1 MSDSL
6 MHHYNP
12 MLLPSVS
19 LQLLTYWLAILPN
32 IQASYPSV
40 LGWNFRA
47 FIFVHCLYSIQPKF
61 IYFFYFF
68 YFLGQGSPLIC
79 SQRWKR
85 IWCWK
90 LCIWCKGVCRICGFW
105 VAFNMLC
112 RSRWKLSDTYR
123 FEPFKA
129 IGIALESHLISSN
142 RFTNTLTILS
152 FYCMQWKPFGYRYR
166 LLPVSFV
173 ESEAQ
178 GYLQNVHSNELLT
191 GRWWNLILYLEFFK
205 RNNKVDI
212 LILKN
217 T

>member
-19 LQLLTYWLAILPN
+19 LQLLTYWLTILPN

-40 LGWNFRA
+40 LGWNSELSYLFTVSTPFNPNL
-47 FIFVHCLYSIQPKF
+47 FIFSISSTSWARGALSSALSAENAF
-61 IYFFYFF
+61 DAESY
-68 YFLGQGSPLIC
+68 
-79 SQRWKR
+79 
-85 IWCWK
+85 
-90 LCIWCKGVCRICGFW
+90 VCRICGFW
-105 VAFNMLC
+105 VAFNMLR
-112 RSRWKLSDTYR
+112 RSRWKLSYTYR

-129 IGIALESHLISSN
+129 IGIALESHLILSN

>member
-40 LGWNFRA
+40 LGWNSELSYLFTVSTPFNPNL
-47 FIFVHCLYSIQPKF
+47 FIFSISSTSWARGALSSALSAENAF
-61 IYFFYFF
+61 DAESY
-68 YFLGQGSPLIC
+68 
-79 SQRWKR
+79 
-85 IWCWK
+85 
-90 LCIWCKGVCRICGFW
+90 VCRICGFW
-105 VAFNMLC
+105 VAFNMLR
-112 RSRWKLSDTYR
+112 RSRWKLSYTYR

-173 ESEAQ
+173 EGEVQ
-178 GYLQNVHSNELLT
+178 GYLENVHSDELLT
-191 GRWWNLILYLEFFK
+191 GRWQSWCPFDSVLRVLQAQ
-205 RNNKVDI
+205 
-212 LILKN
+212 
-217 T
+217 

>member
-1 MSDSL
+1 MQRRWVTPSCTITILCCCLLLVFSCWRTDSL
-6 MHHYNP
+6 YYPIFKHLIPQFWAEISELSYLFTVSTPFNP
-12 MLLPSVS
+12 NL
-19 LQLLTYWLAILPN
+19 
-32 IQASYPSV
+32 
-40 LGWNFRA
+40 
-47 FIFVHCLYSIQPKF
+47 FIFSISSTSWARGALSSALSAENAF
-61 IYFFYFF
+61 DAESY
-68 YFLGQGSPLIC
+68 
-79 SQRWKR
+79 
-85 IWCWK
+85 
-90 LCIWCKGVCRICGFW
+90 VCRICGFW
-105 VAFNMLC
+105 VAFNMLR
-112 RSRWKLSDTYR
+112 RSRWKLSYTYR

-129 IGIALESHLISSN
+129 IGIALESHLILSN